1 MAAILN
7 LGNVSYR
14 VNSENDEAHVEDSAH
29 SFVARAAELL
39 QFTDSERMLSMLEN
53 KVVKYP
59 GQLITSRFQMNEA
72 LSARN
77 SCAKHIY
84 GKLFNWIVE
93 KINSSIAGKMLESSS
108 AGAAAAESSVH

>member
-1 MAAILN
+1 
-7 LGNVSYR
+7 
-14 VNSENDEAHVEDSAH
+14 
-29 SFVARAAELL
+29 
-39 QFTDSERMLSMLEN
+39 MLSMLEN

-93 KINSSIAGKMLESSS
+93 KINSSIAGKMLENSS
-108 AGAAAAESSVH
+108 AGAAAAEASVH